1 MKRYTNFVILTTI
14 AATLG
19 FTGAAL
25 ALTIQPAKAISD
37 WPGLTPAQNATV
49 QNATVQNATAN
60 SSAASSIVTQ
70 PLTGK
75 VGESGGNKSTAS
87 KMWPVPVNSTRAK

>member
-49 QNATVQNATAN
+49 QNATAN

-75 VGESGGNKSTAS
+75 VGESGGNKSTAN